1 MTIHEPDLRTANAA
15 ADATDPTE
23 AGGLLTIDLAAID
36 ANWRMLASTTVPV
49 ECAAVVKGDGYGCGL
64 EPVTQTLSRAGC
76 RTFFVADVAEGRR
89 VRALAPEATIYV
101 LSGIMPGSAQAFAND
116 YLQPVINSTTE
127 LAEWDAFVAIHNW
140 RGGAALHIDT
150 GMNRLGL
157 TIDEAVAI
165 APRLQSESHG
175 FTLLMSHLACADV
188 PDHPM
193 NDQQI
198 RQFREIRILYRGL
211 ASSLANSSGIF
222 LGGTVYCDLV
232 RPGVA
237 LYGVNPTPGRKNPMR
252 PVVELKGRIIQV
264 RTVGKGETVGYGAT
278 FTAGRQSRIAVVAVG
293 YADGFLRSASAS
305 KGKSAAEVVVAGRRC
320 PVAGRVSMDLFAVD
334 VTSLPDGTVRRGDL
348 ATLIGDGMSIDDL
361 AAAMGT
367 VGYEVLTNL
376 GRRYHR
382 VYKGA

>member
-157 TIDEAVAI
+157 TMDEAVAI

-264 RTVGKGETVGYGAT
+264 RTIGKGETVGYGAT
-278 FTAGRQSRIAVVAVG
+278 LPPAGRAA
-293 YADGFLRSASAS
+293 LRWWRLGMRTASCGRQVRPRAS
-305 KGKSAAEVVVAGRRC
+305 PQPRSSWPAGAALS
-320 PVAGRVSMDLFAVD
+320 P
-334 VTSLPDGTVRRGDL
+334 
-348 ATLIGDGMSIDDL
+348 
-361 AAAMGT
+361 AACRWISSPST
-367 VGYEVLTNL
+367 
-376 GRRYHR
+376 
-382 VYKGA
+382 